1 MGNKI
6 AADQGEERPSEARG
20 GYVAIRPPFSD
31 QSDADQ
37 SGADA
42 DRASSAEDQAASTAD
57 VEAALDDQRASDHDQ
72 ETADAALG
80 ALEHPTGSDV
90 RAYEAARYERLVVSD
105 GRQTNGS
112 VRAQTA
118 RVRRATAAQ
127 RDGIS
132 RPRMRSSA
140 IRKRLI
146 AEGVSAETAIRWCDA
161 WEIAAERR
169 GVGHD
174 ADYWSRGTEWIWI
187 ERAAG
192 RGPDGSTA

>member
-1 MGNKI
+1 MGSKSRED
-6 AADQGEERPSEARG
+6 AGQKTTAEANG
-20 GYVAIRPPFSD
+20 GYVVFRKPFSD
-31 QSDADQ
+31 QSEADQ

-42 DRASSAEDQAASTAD
+42 DRAASAEDHAASTAD
-57 VEAALDDQRASDHDQ
+57 VQAALEDQRASDHDQ
-72 ETADAALG
+72 ETADAAID
-80 ALEHPTGSDV
+80 AVEHPTGSDV
-90 RAYEAARYERLVVSD
+90 RAYEEARYERLVVSE
-105 GRQTNGS
+105 GRQTNRS

-118 RVRRATAAQ
+118 EVRRATAAM

-146 AEGVSAETAIRWCDA
+146 AEGVSADMAIRWCDA
-161 WEIAAERR
+161 WEIAAERQ
-169 GVGHD
+169 GVGRD

>member
-1 MGNKI
+1 MANKI
-6 AADQGEERPSEARG
+6 EADRVEQRPPEARG
-20 GYVAIRPPFSD
+20 GYVAFRQPFSD

-57 VEAALDDQRASDHDQ
+57 VEAALEDQRASDHDQ
-72 ETADAALG
+72 ETADVALR

-105 GRQTNGS
+105 GRQTNRS

-140 IRKRLI
+140 IRKRLV
-146 AEGVSAETAIRWCDA
+146 AEGVSTGMAIQWCDA
-161 WEIAAERR
+161 WEIAAERQ

-192 RGPDGSTA
+192 RGPDGSTV